1 MINRCIFIILT
12 FLLIFTPLAFG
23 SMEIWAFSIM
33 EIGIFVMI
41 VLSVVGY
48 LFQSASKAS
57 WSPGFSDPAGSASTL
72 DSQPAA
78 CNPEP
83 DHFPLNPQRAICN
96 PESDVS
102 HLNPEPGTRN
112 PQSDLSHSNPE
123 LVTCNPEPD
132 HFASNPEPVTC
143 NPEHHYS
150 SFLIPALF
158 LALFFILVLFQLL
171 PLPAGLLQSISP
183 NTIKIRQAL
192 SIPGSSF
199 SLAGEGLRISFVP
212 FATEIELF
220 KWIALAG
227 FFFFLLRWNSLGRQ
241 SSIPGGLMTVIML
254 VGVAES
260 LYGMIEF
267 FSGHRHVLYLDRSSG
282 MSSVMGTFI
291 NRNYFAGYLLMV
303 IPLTVG
309 FLFSRQARRLRRV
322 AGWRRRLSDLD
333 GKSLLIG
340 YCIVLMIIALLFS
353 ASRMG
358 IISLLV
364 SFTIISVLFRDS
376 ERGETF
382 STSLAM
388 MATIALVWAGTIG
401 LDAVIS
407 RFFEPPETLW
417 GRWEIWRDTWKIV
430 KDFPFFG
437 SGLGTF
443 AQVFPGYRAI
453 HIEAFFTHA
462 ENDFLQLA
470 SEVGL
475 VGAVFL
481 AVVLSYI
488 LVRGFRGIRSASRS
502 DPRRYIA
509 MGSLVGALALLFHS
523 TVERNIQVPGNAFLL
538 TFLLALVFRIG
549 TTRRKLKA

>member
-33 EIGIFVMI
+33 EIGVFVMI

-57 WSPGFSDPAGSASTL
+57 WSPGFSEPAGPTSTLHPLASTV
-72 DSQPAA
+72 DSQSPTLNSQCDLAFPDSEPGT
-78 CNPEP
+78 CNP
-83 DHFPLNPQRAICN
+83 H
-96 PESDVS
+96 SDLC
-102 HLNPEPGTRN
+102 HLNPGLETR
-112 PQSDLSHSNPE
+112 
-123 LVTCNPEPD
+123 
-132 HFASNPEPVTC
+132 
-143 NPEHHYS
+143 NPEHHYPL
-150 SFLIPALF
+150 FLFPALF

-183 NTIKIRQAL
+183 NTVKIRQAL

-199 SLAGEGLRISFVP
+199 SLAGEGLRISFIP

-227 FFFFLLRWNSLGRQ
+227 FFFFLLRWNSLGRR
-241 SSIPGGLMTVIML
+241 SSIPGRLMTVIML

-260 LYGMIEF
+260 LYGIVEF

-340 YCIVLMIIALLFS
+340 YCIVVMIIALLFS

-358 IISLLV
+358 IISLLL
-364 SFTIISVLFRDS
+364 SFTIITLLFRDS
-376 ERGETF
+376 DRGETF

-388 MATIALVWAGTIG
+388 TATIALVWAGTIG

-407 RFFEPPETLW
+407 RFFEPPESLW

-430 KDFPFFG
+430 KDFPLFG

-453 HIEAFFTHA
+453 YIEAFFTHA

-481 AVVLSYI
+481 AVVLSYV
-488 LVRGFRGIRSASRS
+488 LARGFRGVRSASRS
-502 DPRRYIA
+502 DPRRYIG

-538 TFLLALVFRIG
+538 TLLLALVFRIG
-549 TTRRKLKA
+549 TTSRKPKA